1 MLHCLFTIAE
11 IAVVVA
17 LTLWVIQGIRHD
29 WTAIHIGDGQFL
41 SSRHWRERHAYGQ
54 QVARAMVEAIPRDVD
69 PHSVINISQALPAS
83 NTEHPVSQLLE
94 FPGRVH
100 AVLEAAFRSLKGA
113 IDANTPNAPS
123 RTSEAA
129 LLSELYSWVHGD
141 PHEIQ
146 MLHRNLM
153 NVLGSMNAELADEY
167 MKIYIAFRRG
177 VQMQKYITEL
187 VQERG
192 LLDLVREGGLLSRY
206 GSTTAAGMAGMKV
219 DAAREWTAANQD
231 LFPFDAFKE
240 TQGALFQGHPLI
252 PVPTHVQIYRDQIRL
267 KFANVTQSAQEGG
280 HQTRYEYLNREEA
293 VTLTKQLARALGLR
307 VNP

>member
-17 LTLWVIQGIRHD
+17 ATLWVIQRIRHG
-29 WTAIHIGDGQFL
+29 WTNIYIGDGQSL
-41 SSRHWRERHAYGQ
+41 GSRHWRERHAYGQ

-83 NTEHPVSQLLE
+83 KTEHPVSQLLG
-94 FPGRVH
+94 FPGRAP
-100 AVLEAAFRSLKGA
+100 AVVEAAFRSLKGA
-113 IDANTPNAPS
+113 IDANTPNAPF

-129 LLSELYSWVHGD
+129 LLIELHSWVHGD

-153 NVLGSMNAELADEY
+153 NVLGNVNAELADECL
-167 MKIYIAFRRG
+167 KIYTAFRRA
-177 VQMQKYITEL
+177 VQMQKYIAEL
-187 VQERG
+187 A
-192 LLDLVREGGLLSRY
+192 REGVLSRY
-206 GSTTAAGMAGMKV
+206 GPKGAPLMDV

-231 LFPFDAFKE
+231 LFPFDALEE
-240 TQGALFQGHPLI
+240 TQRALFQGQPI
-252 PVPTHVQIYRDQIRL
+252 SPVPTHVQIYRDQIRL
-267 KFANVTQSAQEGG
+267 KFANVTQSAQERG

-293 VTLTKQLARALGLR
+293 VTLTKQLARTLR
-307 VNP
+307 LQVNA